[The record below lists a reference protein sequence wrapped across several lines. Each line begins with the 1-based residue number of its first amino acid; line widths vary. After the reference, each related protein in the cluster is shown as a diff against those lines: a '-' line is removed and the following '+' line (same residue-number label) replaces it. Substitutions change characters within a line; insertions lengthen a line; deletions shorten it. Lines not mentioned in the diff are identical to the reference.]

1 MRVWQGAIILSSA
14 ITAGAAVTVTVSPTA
29 AEVRIGSTKK
39 FYASVSGAAD
49 KTVKWFVNEV
59 AGGNATFG
67 TIDAAGLYTA
77 PAGVPPANKVV
88 ISAVHSPAAGAPAPA
103 PTGKAV
109 LELLQPIPSITA
121 LNPASVNV
129 GAFAVTITGK
139 NFIRSSVV
147 YLGATAARTAFVS
160 DTELRFV
167 AAAVEPA
174 ETKVKVTNPGPGAA
188 SSSEKYFKIYPPVTV
203 SVSPTARKIR
213 AGDSYDFNAYVGNT
227 ANKEVQWAVNGVVGG
242 NAAVGTIDSNGMY
255 TAPLVLP
262 PMPPAVATP
271 MDVAAAQTEPAK
283 ETAPEGPQV
292 TITATSKQDPKVSGK
307 SVVTLLN
314 AIPRIT
320 AVTPSSITP
329 GPAGISVQGSG
340 FAVGATLTF
349 GGRNFTVVSV
359 LPGLIAA
366 QGQVTPLPGDA
377 AAVQVTNPNP
387 GSAKSNVVVVPL
399 TTGSAV
405 TAQQAG
411 RFLEQATWGPT
422 PELLDRIRREGI
434 TPYLNEQL
442 SMGPI
447 SQYPAPVPDMSSLT
461 PMRRKF
467 FLNAV
472 TQPDQLRQRMAFAL
486 SQLFV
491 VSATTVGN
499 DYQMIPYQR
508 LLHQNAFGNF
518 YDVMRA
524 VTLSPTM
531 GRFLDMVNNAKPN
544 AAKGLASNENYAR
557 ELLQLF
563 TVGLVKLNPDG
574 SPQRDAQNAPV
585 PAYDEDVIRNLA
597 HVFTGWTYPTRPGAT
612 PATGNNPPYWEGD
625 MEPREQFHET
635 SAKVLMDGFTIPAGL
650 SARQDLDAALQ
661 HIFNH
666 PNVGPFVSTRL
677 IRNLVTSNPSPAY
690 IARVTAA
697 FNGSGGPRGDLRN
710 VLRAIL
716 TDPEAQSSSPVSGHL
731 REPVLFSIA
740 LVRALGGT
748 LSEEHSLHSR
758 TSTMGQNLFAPPSV
772 FNYFSPMFRIQNGT
786 LFGPEFQIHNP
797 SASMER
803 ANFVHYAVRNSVSGV
818 AIDIANFQA
827 LAGDPDLL
835 ISAVDRALLYGRMT
849 PGTRTA
855 IRAAIDATTDPR
867 TRARNALY
875 LAAVAGEYQVQH

>member
-1 MRVWQGAIILSSA
+1 
-14 ITAGAAVTVTVSPTA
+14 
-29 AEVRIGSTKK
+29 
-39 FYASVSGAAD
+39 
-49 KTVKWFVNEV
+49 
-59 AGGNATFG
+59 
-67 TIDAAGLYTA
+67 
-77 PAGVPPANKVV
+77 
-88 ISAVHSPAAGAPAPA
+88 
-103 PTGKAV
+103 
-109 LELLQPIPSITA
+109 
-121 LNPASVNV
+121 
-129 GAFAVTITGK
+129 
-139 NFIRSSVV
+139 
-147 YLGATAARTAFVS
+147 
-160 DTELRFV
+160 
-167 AAAVEPA
+167 
-174 ETKVKVTNPGPGAA
+174 
-188 SSSEKYFKIYPPVTV
+188 
-203 SVSPTARKIR
+203 
-213 AGDSYDFNAYVGNT
+213 
-227 ANKEVQWAVNGVVGG
+227 
-242 NAAVGTIDSNGMY
+242 
-255 TAPLVLP
+255 
-262 PMPPAVATP
+262 
-271 MDVAAAQTEPAK
+271 
-283 ETAPEGPQV
+283 V

-307 SVVTLLN
+307 AVVTLLN

-329 GPAGISVQGSG
+329 GPAGVSIQGSG
-340 FAVGATLTF
+340 FAAGATLMF
-349 GGRNFTVVSV
+349 GGKNFTVVSV
-359 LPGLIAA
+359 LPGLITA
-366 QGQVTPLPGDA
+366 QGQVTPLPGDV

-399 TTGSAV
+399 TTGTAA

-442 SMGPI
+442 SMGPM
-447 SQYPAPVPDMSSLT
+447 SQYPAPIPDMSSLS

-472 TQPDQLRQRMAFAL
+472 NQPDQLRQRMAFAL

-508 LLHQNAFGNF
+508 LLHQHAFGNF
-518 YDVMRA
+518 HDVMRA

-544 AAKGLASNENYAR
+544 PVKGLASNENYAR

-563 TVGLVKLNPDG
+563 TIGLAKLNPDG
-574 SPQRDAQNAPV
+574 STQRDAQNMPV
-585 PAYDEDVIRNLA
+585 PAYDEDVVRNLA
-597 HVFTGWTYPTRPGAT
+597 HAFTGWTYPTRPGAA
-612 PATGNNPPYWEGD
+612 PATGNNPSYWEGE

-635 SAKVLMDGFTIPAGL
+635 SIKVLMDGFTIPAGGT
-650 SARQDLDAALQ
+650 ARQDLDAALL

-697 FNGSGGPRGDLRN
+697 FNGGGGARGDLRN
-710 VLRAIL
+710 VLRVIL
-716 TDPEAQSSSPVSGHL
+716 TDPEAQSAGPIAGHL
-731 REPVLFSIA
+731 REPILYSIA
-740 LVRALGGT
+740 LVRGLGGT

-758 TSTMGQNLFAPPSV
+758 TSTMGQNLFQPPSV

-797 SASMER
+797 SAAMER
-803 ANFVHYAVRNSVSGV
+803 ANFAHYAVRSSITGV

-827 LAGDPDLL
+827 LAEDPDQL
-835 ISAVDRALLYGRMT
+835 ISAIDRALLYGRMT

-855 IRAAIDATTDPR
+855 IRAAVDATTDPR